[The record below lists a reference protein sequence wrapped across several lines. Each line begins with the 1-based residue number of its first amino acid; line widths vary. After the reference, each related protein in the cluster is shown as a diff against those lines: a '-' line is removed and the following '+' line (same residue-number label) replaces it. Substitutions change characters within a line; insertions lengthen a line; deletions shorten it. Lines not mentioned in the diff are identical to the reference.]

1 MITNLILI
9 FTGLYIYEREAIPR
23 LFKTRL
29 DFKPFNCVFC
39 LSYWIGLVFAWFQME
54 LVYLSI
60 PLIYRVI
67 QVKLLK

>member
-1 MITNLILI
+1 MITNFVLIL
-9 FTGLYIYEREAIPR
+9 TALYIYEREAIAR

-39 LSYWIGLVFAWFQME
+39 LSYWIGLIFAFFQME
-54 LVYLSI
+54 LLYLSI
-60 PLIYRVI
+60 PLIYRII